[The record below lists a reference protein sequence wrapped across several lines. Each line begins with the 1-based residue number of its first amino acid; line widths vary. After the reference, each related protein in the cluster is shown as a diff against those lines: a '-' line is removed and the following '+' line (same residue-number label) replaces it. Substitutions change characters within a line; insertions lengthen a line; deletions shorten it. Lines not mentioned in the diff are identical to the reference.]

1 MRNYDWENDPR
12 RFAFTFSRYKFVSKM
27 FDGFESVLELGCGD
41 GFASRIV
48 RQTVKELVVTD
59 FDPKFIDEI
68 NAVTGSEW
76 TLIAKVHDMV
86 SSSMNESFDG
96 IFSLDVL
103 EHIEAENE
111 DAFLKNTCASLK
123 RHGSLI
129 VGMPSLESQVYA
141 SEGSKVGHVNCKSG
155 NELRDFLKKYF
166 HSVFIFS
173 MNDEVL
179 HTGFFPMSHYLL
191 AVCCDKKI

>member
-86 SSSMNESFDG
+86 SSSMNERFDG

>member
-86 SSSMNESFDG
+86 SSSMNERFDG

-166 HSVFIFS
+166 HSVFMFS